1 MEKIK
6 RKRSRKGKNVAKT
19 NHDHRKRNY
28 QNVSFNSRNCSLP
41 SPNSKAEKPGARV
54 NCSSFR
60 HWSLEDVAG
69 WGYQMSLLY
78 STQRASL
85 ANAVSPVDRN
95 DLIRACALA
104 VAPEF
109 NFPAALMD
117 QNVADRG
124 YTEPGSFRPRNR
136 CLDRVNRVDR

>member
-1 MEKIK
+1 
-6 RKRSRKGKNVAKT
+6 
-19 NHDHRKRNY
+19 
-28 QNVSFNSRNCSLP
+28 
-41 SPNSKAEKPGARV
+41 
-54 NCSSFR
+54 
-60 HWSLEDVAG
+60 
-69 WGYQMSLLY
+69 MSLLY

-124 YTEPGSFRPRNR
+124 YTEPGTFRPRNR
-136 CLDRVNRVDR
+136 CPDPDADRVNRVDRRRRDYVGVRKVLYGVLA

>member
-1 MEKIK
+1 
-6 RKRSRKGKNVAKT
+6 
-19 NHDHRKRNY
+19 
-28 QNVSFNSRNCSLP
+28 
-41 SPNSKAEKPGARV
+41 
-54 NCSSFR
+54 
-60 HWSLEDVAG
+60 
-69 WGYQMSLLY
+69 MSLLY

-124 YTEPGSFRPRNR
+124 YTEPGTFRPRNR
-136 CLDRVNRVDR
+136 CPDPDADRVNRVDRRRRDYVGVRKVLSGCLRKFERMGWIDSICFRARSMDDRCSFNGFRVRTFN

>member
-6 RKRSRKGKNVAKT
+6 RKRSRKEKNVATT

-41 SPNSKAEKPGARV
+41 SPNSKKPGARV

-136 CLDRVNRVDR
+136 CLDRVSRVDR